1 MTPAPS
7 PRSETSL
14 DVHLCL
20 LCTQPFL
27 GQKARPPW
35 SSRLVCWGGWS
46 TQCRPGL
53 RGVEGLTRAA
63 QCGTIA
69 ACAGTH
75 HRAPRRCA
83 EAMYWQQAEAVQY
96 PAEPGPRDHPTHTPA
111 TCRTIPDA
119 FTPQVDMCR
128 QAVAAAAAAFGKP
141 GGLSGQTRA
150 SPFEQPRGG
159 GGLPRQH
166 VPVAPS
172 PFDSQLV
179 QNSLRAEPELM
190 RSFSATLGDGSTY
203 VPPSGS
209 TFQCVRG
216 RSALRASE
224 SLDSEG

>member
-1 MTPAPS
+1 
-7 PRSETSL
+7 
-14 DVHLCL
+14 
-20 LCTQPFL
+20 
-27 GQKARPPW
+27 
-35 SSRLVCWGGWS
+35 
-46 TQCRPGL
+46 
-53 RGVEGLTRAA
+53 
-63 QCGTIA
+63 
-69 ACAGTH
+69 
-75 HRAPRRCA
+75 
-83 EAMYWQQAEAVQY
+83 MYWQQAEAVQY

-224 SLDSEG
+224 SLDSEGVIPSLDELAAMEDLPDDLQQARAPPPPHPHQPSPPQPSPPLHPPPILTTHPQHSPSSSPSPSPSP

>member
-1 MTPAPS
+1 
-7 PRSETSL
+7 
-14 DVHLCL
+14 
-20 LCTQPFL
+20 
-27 GQKARPPW
+27 
-35 SSRLVCWGGWS
+35 
-46 TQCRPGL
+46 
-53 RGVEGLTRAA
+53 
-63 QCGTIA
+63 
-69 ACAGTH
+69 
-75 HRAPRRCA
+75 
-83 EAMYWQQAEAVQY
+83 
-96 PAEPGPRDHPTHTPA
+96 
-111 TCRTIPDA
+111 
-119 FTPQVDMCR
+119 MCR

-150 SPFEQPRGG
+150 SPFDQPRGG

-224 SLDSEG
+224 SLDSEGVIPSLDELAAMEDLPDDLQQARAPPPPHPHQPSPPQPSPPLHPPPILTTHPQHSPSSSPSPLTSHLSPSP